1 MIRERVA
8 IDGVVRAMEPE
19 TELQAC
25 CMHPED
31 VGIIK
36 ESVSSSVELRADDAN
51 ILLYRGAV
59 RRYLQGK
66 AKWDKKVSLASRV
79 SG

>member
-1 MIRERVA
+1 MTLIQPRKRPDYTDNMIRERVA
-8 IDGVVRAMEPE
+8 IDGIVRDMEAE

-36 ESVSSSVELRADDAN
+36 ESASSFVD
-51 ILLYRGAV
+51 
-59 RRYLQGK
+59 RR
-66 AKWDKKVSLASRV
+66 RC
-79 SG
+79 